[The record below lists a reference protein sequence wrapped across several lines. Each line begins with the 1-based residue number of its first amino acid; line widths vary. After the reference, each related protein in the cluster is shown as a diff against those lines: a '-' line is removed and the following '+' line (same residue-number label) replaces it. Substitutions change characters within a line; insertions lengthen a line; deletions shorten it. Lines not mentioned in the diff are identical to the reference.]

1 MGSYGGSSEGSVNK
15 LLQQIGCLVMADG
28 AVVELSLFVGYGWSR
43 FMAFLQLL
51 REFDTLIRYMVTY
64 TGCLVMLQ
72 NREVAFDL
80 MLGGT
85 VVMTMFSS
93 KERGSGWF
101 GLVVDH
107 EK

>member
-1 MGSYGGSSEGSVNK
+1 
-15 LLQQIGCLVMADG
+15 
-28 AVVELSLFVGYGWSR
+28 
-43 FMAFLQLL
+43 
-51 REFDTLIRYMVTY
+51 
-64 TGCLVMLQ
+64 MLQ